1 METAHGEEDDDNDEE
16 EEEEEEAGSNLL
28 LLLAVGAFESA
39 VFVVDVDEGDVPPP
53 PRATNVIPL

>member
-1 METAHGEEDDDNDEE
+1 LETAHGEEDDDNDEE
-16 EEEEEEAGSNLL
+16 EEEEEVAGSNLL
-28 LLLAVGAFESA
+28 LLLAVCPFESA

>member
-1 METAHGEEDDDNDEE
+1 LETAHGEEDDDNDEE
-16 EEEEEEAGSNLL
+16 EEEEVAGSNLL